1 MSDEIKSPISDSE
14 IESASGGAGD
24 YRQYAKG
31 SFVDCGDY
39 ILYTVAPGD
48 ALSGIAIRFGVGM
61 ADIQGWNDIPNP
73 DIIYVGQ
80 QLVIYPQYFG

>member
-1 MSDEIKSPISDSE
+1 MSEEVKIQDAEME
-14 IESASGGAGD
+14 TVTGGEGD

-31 SFVDCGDY
+31 SYIECGDY
-39 ILYTVAPGD
+39 IVYTVAPGD

-61 ADIQGWNDIPNP
+61 ADIQQWNDIPNP

-80 QLVIYPQYFG
+80 QLVIYPQYYG